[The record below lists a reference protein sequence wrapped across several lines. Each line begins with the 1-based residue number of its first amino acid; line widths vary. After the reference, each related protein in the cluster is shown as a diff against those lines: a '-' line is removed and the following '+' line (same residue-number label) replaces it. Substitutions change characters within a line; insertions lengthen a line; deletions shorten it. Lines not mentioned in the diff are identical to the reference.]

1 MGDHRRYRNCRPDLG
16 GARLGAHLSQAEL
29 AERDLHRVSFADA
42 DLTDVKWPKEEQVP
56 EG

>member
-1 MGDHRRYRNCRPDLG
+1 VGDHRRYRNCRPDLG